1 MTRKIIQIASHEGRT
16 IHSYGNLG
24 EKNQSFFENI
34 VALCDDGS
42 LWVIQ
47 SDDCGTYWERKWDML
62 PSIPAVGDT
71 DPRPG
76 L

>member
-1 MTRKIIQIASHEGRT
+1 MTRKIIQIASHASRQ
-16 IHSYGNLG
+16 IHSYGKH
-24 EKNQSFFENI
+24 EERDQSFFENI

-42 LWVIQ
+42 LWVIE
-47 SDDCGTYWERKWDML
+47 SGDCGTYWEHKWDML
-62 PSIPAVGDT
+62 PPIPDVGDT